1 LSNDF
6 EICSDVLNTVE
17 IPRFSQ
23 AFTISFIFSLL
34 HFSRTILL
42 KSWRLWKLPY
52 LFFPK
57 VKKKGEGFFWCLKEG
72 KRKLEGST
80 EIGGSFVKPFKQTRS
95 IRLLL
100 QGTPLAL

>member
-34 HFSRTILL
+34 HFSRKILL

-57 VKKKGEGFFWCLKEG
+57 VKKGEGFFWCLKEG

-80 EIGGSFVKPFKQTRS
+80 EIGGSFVKAFKQTRS
-95 IRLLL
+95 VRLLL
-100 QGTPLAL
+100 QGTPLTL

>member
-1 LSNDF
+1 MAL
-6 EICSDVLNTVE
+6 VE
-17 IPRFSQ
+17 I
-23 AFTISFIFSLL
+23 ALFIFP
-34 HFSRTILL
+34 
-42 KSWRLWKLPY
+42 KSE
-52 LFFPK
+52 
-57 VKKKGEGFFWCLKEG
+57 KKGEGFFWCLKEG